1 MAINIGRRK
10 KRSDPERDPEGRM
23 TLTEHLR
30 ELRSRLLKAAGAVV
44 LFGVIGF
51 VFREQIMDFL
61 LQPMFD
67 AAERTGADA
76 RSIYQSPTDPLFI
89 PLKIA
94 MWTGLVLGA
103 PVWIYQV
110 WAFVTPALYSNEKK
124 WATAVV
130 ATSVPMFTAGVAL
143 ALWVMP
149 RAWEFLLNFT
159 PVDLVENYVPFSE
172 YLSFVIRLGLVFG
185 VGFLLPVFIVLLNG
199 VGVLR
204 HETLGSAR
212 RWVIVGIFVF
222 GAIATPTGDP
232 LTLMLLATPMWLLF
246 EAAVLVCRFLDRRRA
261 RGLGSD
267 LGDDEATPDD
277 ELDKIGRTDDEP

>member
-1 MAINIGRRK
+1 MATLIGRRK
-10 KRSDPERDPEGRM
+10 KGSRPDRDPEGRM
-23 TLTEHLR
+23 TLVEHLR
-30 ELRSRLLKAAGAVV
+30 ELRSRLLKASAAVV
-44 LFGVIGF
+44 LFGLVGF
-51 VFREQIMDFL
+51 IFRDQIMDFL

-67 AAERTGADA
+67 AAEKAGADA
-76 RSIYQSPTDPLFI
+76 RAIYQSPTDPLFI

-110 WAFVTPALYSNEKK
+110 WAFITPALYSNEKK
-124 WATAVV
+124 WASAVV
-130 ATSVPMFTAGVAL
+130 GVSVPMFAAGVGL

-159 PVDLVENYVPFSE
+159 PTELVENYVPFGE

-185 VGFLLPVFIVLLNG
+185 VGFLLPVFVVLLNA

-204 HETLGSAR
+204 HETLSTAR

-222 GAIATPTGDP
+222 GAVATPTGDP

-246 EAAVLVCRFLDRRRA
+246 EAAVLVCRFLDRRRD
-261 RGLGSD
+261 RERGSD
-267 LGDDEATPDD
+267 LADDEATPD
-277 ELDKIGRTDDEP
+277 EMLDRIGRDDEQ